1 MRDAVSQPS
10 LDIEESYF
18 SKNTLF
24 FFKNDFLFY
33 YLKLYTP
40 SVPLIWVFEAFFGPP
55 FCSLTK
61 RKEEKDGSSK
71 VGSRGRSGSVCLAAA
86 LIWMINSHLNRT
98 ALYHLFTDLL
108 ILFTEFFLWAY
119 QVDALRGVWRSP
131 QAGLV
136 EAPRSL
142 RPPAWK
148 CLRRF
153 SAPPSVGWPHCSSH
167 DSRPVQSRRFGVANE
182 YLDRNNNV
190 TSLDCWSIKVLPN
203 LTS

>member
-1 MRDAVSQPS
+1 MVPNTFYSVFISKDSGTFLENAELRCILISTYRAVLFKWEFIIQMRDAVSLPS

-98 ALYHLFTDLL
+98 ALYLGMKLASIWDSIYWIDHLQSNLYLHQVFQQTCVYPYLAID
-108 ILFTEFFLWAY
+108 FFPEFEN
-119 QVDALRGVWRSP
+119 P
-131 QAGLV
+131 
-136 EAPRSL
+136 
-142 RPPAWK
+142 
-148 CLRRF
+148 
-153 SAPPSVGWPHCSSH
+153 
-167 DSRPVQSRRFGVANE
+167 
-182 YLDRNNNV
+182 
-190 TSLDCWSIKVLPN
+190 
-203 LTS
+203 